1 MDTLTFSPPPQV
13 EWAEGEEVWEG
24 EGQKK
29 KKRKKRREKEKR
41 KEGKI
46 EESTGKK
53 SRREVSVPSANGYS
67 RDVGRHSQGLKFLYL

>member
-1 MDTLTFSPPPQV
+1 MNTLAFPPSPQV
-13 EWAEGEEVWEG
+13 GWAEGGEVWEG

-41 KEGKI
+41 KEGKM

-53 SRREVSVPSANGYS
+53 SR
-67 RDVGRHSQGLKFLYL
+67 